1 MIVYADGDFREK
13 EDAGYPLEERGVLFA
28 DGVYEVVRY
37 DRGRPFEMVA
47 HVERLRESLAGI
59 GLAWA
64 GVEAAAVL
72 SDELVRRNGL
82 SLPGGDARVYWQ
94 VTRAAAE
101 GPVKRSFVHPEMAVP
116 SVTMIAY
123 PSEPLDPEAEI
134 ESGDAIVVDD
144 VRWHRCGIKSL
155 MLLPASMAK
164 TEAKRRGAVEAL
176 FERAKPG
183 DAGTHVTEGSSTN
196 AFAVIDGVLRT
207 HPADGWVLAGVTRAV
222 VLEDARSAGL
232 AVEER
237 AFTRAE
243 LAGASEAFVCS
254 TTQVTALT
262 SVEGQPVGDGSVG
275 EVTRRLSDAY
285 VRRVL
290 GA

>member
-1 MIVYADGDFREK
+1 MIVYADGGFREK
-13 EDAGYPLEERGVLFA
+13 GDASYALEERSVLFA

-37 DRGRPFEMVA
+37 DGGRAFAVDA
-47 HVERLRESLAGI
+47 HVERLRGSLAGI
-59 GLAWA
+59 ELAWP
-64 GVEAAAVL
+64 GVGEAAAL

-82 SLPGGDARVYWQ
+82 RDARAYWQ
-94 VTRAAAE
+94 VTRSAAG
-101 GPVKRSFVHPEMAVP
+101 GPCKRSFVHPEPAAP

-123 PSEPLDPEAEI
+123 PAEPIDPDAPVEA
-134 ESGDAIVVDD
+134 GDAVVVPD

-176 FERAKPG
+176 FEREKPG

-222 VLEDARSAGL
+222 VLEEARCAGVP
-232 AVEER
+232 VEER

-243 LAGASEAFVCS
+243 LLGASEAFVCS
-254 TTQVTALT
+254 TTQVTAVT
-262 SVEGQPVGDGSVG
+262 SVEGRPIGGGAVG
-275 EVTRRLSDAY
+275 EATRTLAAAYMRRL
-285 VRRVL
+285 L
-290 GA
+290 G